1 VNIDERLEA
10 LTRSVELLA
19 SSHKDNEKR
28 YEEKLVKTEERTAK
42 TDLQLKRLGKY
53 IYTVAGLILDHDAR
67 LRTLEGEDSQ
77 ADEE

>member
-53 IYTVAGLILDHDAR
+53 IHTVAGLILDHDAR